1 MILNVGICLVF
12 AYHILI
18 TGSDKS
24 RKSIKDIVK
33 KLIEKNRL
41 GCFKKYFTSSYDKL
55 RRWSVRDIKIPKNL
69 DKYHIDKAKKYNKI
83 INNRSKSTI
92 ELDEYLEKMRNKDLK
107 CCNNVSERLLK
118 YHTEIESEQRNHV
131 NSVIK
136 YNDKLI
142 KLKKLIKDEAIN
154 SSVLDLFMYDAIE
167 HSSTIND
174 IYMDGIKYGES
185 IDYIVKRDVHNKLNE
200 IIDIIVQDH

>member
-1 MILNVGICLVF
+1 
-12 AYHILI
+12 
-18 TGSDKS
+18 
-24 RKSIKDIVK
+24 
-33 KLIEKNRL
+33 
-41 GCFKKYFTSSYDKL
+41 
-55 RRWSVRDIKIPKNL
+55 
-69 DKYHIDKAKKYNKI
+69 
-83 INNRSKSTI
+83 
-92 ELDEYLEKMRNKDLK
+92 MRNKDLK

-200 IIDIIVQDH
+200 IIDIIVQDHVNSVKLIELDETEQIVNNQEELNNIKSVELIRIESSDSLDKIEI